1 MRTRFMIFACFVFLA
16 MPLVAAVTQVHTE
29 SGTVAGVPGAEHPAV
44 TAFKG
49 IPYAAPPIGDLRWR
63 DPKPLAPWQGVRNA
77 DKLGHGCMQS
87 PAANTPP
94 LTDEYNPQNDFSEDC
109 LYLNVWTAAAKAG
122 EKRPVLVWLHG
133 GGSSEGSSASAVY
146 DGEGLASKGL
156 VVMSVNFR
164 IAQLGFF
171 THPDLAKESDRNTPG
186 NYGFMDILT
195 ALRWVQK
202 NIAAFGGDPSRV
214 TIGGQG
220 WGVACVQ
227 ALTASPM
234 FKGLFHRVILEGNA
248 GFGAGNSG
256 GARKMEDAERDGLQ
270 YARDRG
276 GKSLAELRAMSMA
289 DLRKSTGTG
298 ILRFG
303 PVVDGSILF
312 EAPQKTVNEGKQ
324 IDVATLTGM
333 DLDAGGGPNAGKTSL
348 EEWRKQVQ
356 ERYSEMAADFLKL
369 YPSDNAEQVLAAQK
383 ASARDQ
389 SLVSINVWAKT
400 KTKLG
405 KAPVFTY
412 YFTHAQPGEFKEKFG
427 AFARSE
433 EPYFFN
439 NLGKISRPWDA
450 TDRKLADTMSSY
462 LVNFVATGDPNG
474 KGLPAWPAFDSKT
487 SQMMEIGDRIAPR
500 AFADKAIIDFFER
513 YLSRP
518 TGR

>member
-1 MRTRFMIFACFVFLA
+1 
-16 MPLVAAVTQVHTE
+16 
-29 SGTVAGVPGAEHPAV
+29 
-44 TAFKG
+44 
-49 IPYAAPPIGDLRWR
+49 
-63 DPKPLAPWQGVRNA
+63 
-77 DKLGHGCMQS
+77 
-87 PAANTPP
+87 
-94 LTDEYNPQNDFSEDC
+94 
-109 LYLNVWTAAAKAG
+109 
-122 EKRPVLVWLHG
+122 
-133 GGSSEGSSASAVY
+133 
-146 DGEGLASKGL
+146 LASKGL
-156 VVMSVNFR
+156 VVTSLNFR

-186 NYGFMDILT
+186 NYGLMDILT

-234 FKGLFHRVILEGNA
+234 FKGLFHRAILEGNA

-289 DLRKSTGTG
+289 ELRKSTGTG

-303 PVVDGSILF
+303 PVVDGSILP
-312 EAPQKTVNEGKQ
+312 EVPQKAVNEGKQ

-333 DLDAGGGPNAGKTSL
+333 DLDAGGGPNAGKISP
-348 EEWRKQVQ
+348 EEWRKQIQ

-369 YPSDNAEQVLAAQK
+369 YPSDTAEQVLEAQK

-389 SLVSINVWAKT
+389 SLASINLWAKT
-400 KTKLG
+400 KTKSG

-412 YFTHAQPGEFKEKFG
+412 CFTHAQPGEFKERFG

-439 NLGKISRPWDA
+439 NLGKIPRPWDA
-450 TDRKLADTMSSY
+450 ADRKLADIMSSY

-474 KGLPAWPAFDSKT
+474 KGLPAWPAFETKT
-487 SQMMEIGDRIAPR
+487 SQTMEIGDRLAPR
-500 AFADKAIIDFFER
+500 DFVVKAIVDFFER